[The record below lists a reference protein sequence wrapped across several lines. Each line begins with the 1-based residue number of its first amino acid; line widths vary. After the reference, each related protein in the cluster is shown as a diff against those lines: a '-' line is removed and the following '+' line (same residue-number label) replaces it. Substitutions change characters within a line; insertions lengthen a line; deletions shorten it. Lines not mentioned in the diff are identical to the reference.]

1 MERKGNK
8 EIGTE
13 RFPIGIKERK
23 PKPTGKID
31 WQKTPEGKGDPAI
44 TVRKEAVQQ
53 AAAQLKEGK
62 ITKGEYRQTVIDNS
76 PIAPI
81 KTFFK
86 AVSEGHARR
95 ALGKKADKLFSE
107 LVDDTG
113 KKLKRVAL
121 RLDIPSY
128 KNLNAW
134 IVSIHNAEGKTKD
147 DPDGKVVS
155 YMPAARIKNV
165 VFSTKPFTAL
175 RIAAGIKDKSTF
187 ARMIGDQVE
196 IPGETFEEVGRN
208 AEKMVDEIWKSDE
221 WVQIGMNPF
230 RHSYFYDRS
239 KNIGSPVVSA
249 EEVIQVGGLVYAKNV
264 KYESPDSD
272 VFTTIFKG
280 ETIKDIEG
288 KPLKFRKPK
297 VKSALDRAIDRN
309 TKRAVDLKTPSLKT
323 GLKNARR
330 NVIDFRG
337 DIKDL
342 TKAQKELEGVYERI
356 INSLGSNG
364 VAKLSFDKAY
374 DQIYEGLGPKQRE
387 ALDKI
392 IIARR
397 IVAVNENRSVNNVDA
412 IDDLFNNVP
421 DFFKKNGGDYVTSF
435 EQTMVDIS
443 NTVSNTPLEKDL
455 IIEEALN
462 LMSLM
467 PVMYTGISKSEQNE
481 ILKELKKELE
491 SKLKS
496 ENITFSDEQGNE
508 LGLNAAYELLDEKR
522 IELGDE
528 LYDKVNKRADK
539 YFDKFQEMLDQD
551 LADGIVSQ
559 EQYNAMKGIDYS
571 PRVFVQFIYGIDN
584 EIINNTSEVD
594 NVNGVLTSTFG
605 LNKDAIRNNKLRGST
620 WKLHK
625 LQGAS

>member
-1 MERKGNK
+1 MR
-8 EIGTE
+8 
-13 RFPIGIKERK
+13 
-23 PKPTGKID
+23 
-31 WQKTPEGKGDPAI
+31 
-44 TVRKEAVQQ
+44 
-53 AAAQLKEGK
+53 
-62 ITKGEYRQTVIDNS
+62 
-76 PIAPI
+76 
-81 KTFFK
+81 
-86 AVSEGHARR
+86 
-95 ALGKKADKLFSE
+95 
-107 LVDDTG
+107 
-113 KKLKRVAL
+113 
-121 RLDIPSY
+121 
-128 KNLNAW
+128 
-134 IVSIHNAEGKTKD
+134 
-147 DPDGKVVS
+147 
-155 YMPAARIKNV
+155 
-165 VFSTKPFTAL
+165 
-175 RIAAGIKDKSTF
+175 
-187 ARMIGDQVE
+187 
-196 IPGETFEEVGRN
+196 
-208 AEKMVDEIWKSDE
+208 
-221 WVQIGMNPF
+221 
-230 RHSYFYDRS
+230 
-239 KNIGSPVVSA
+239 
-249 EEVIQVGGLVYAKNV
+249 
-264 KYESPDSD
+264 
-272 VFTTIFKG
+272 
-280 ETIKDIEG
+280 
-288 KPLKFRKPK
+288 
-297 VKSALDRAIDRN
+297 
-309 TKRAVDLKTPSLKT
+309 
-323 GLKNARR
+323 
-330 NVIDFRG
+330 
-337 DIKDL
+337 
-342 TKAQKELEGVYERI
+342 GVYERI

-397 IVAVNENRSVNNVDA
+397 IVAVNENRSVNNIDA

-421 DFFKKNGGDYVTSF
+421 DFFKKKGGDYVTSF

-455 IIEEALN
+455 IIQEALT

-522 IELGDE
+522 IELGNE

-551 LADGIVSQ
+551 LSDGIISQ

-605 LNKDAIRNNKLRGST
+605 LNKDAIRTLRDGVRNDDLDGVFFEMITNSEV
-620 WKLHK
+620 LLGNYIK